1 MLFAVL
7 VMIGFTEYNRYKIR
21 KYYEESNK
29 RIEKDVENLYKS
41 FGVRPGQPFR

>member
-1 MLFAVL
+1 MVL
-7 VMIGFTEYNRYKIR
+7 AILIMIGFTEYNRYKIR
-21 KYYEESNK
+21 RYYEESNK